1 MPMGEC
7 RCVMP
12 KKNAARAPLPRASAC
27 SHSATRVSKATS
39 AERVVT
45 FQAMARNTTPQTTKA
60 NQPAIA
66 SARGERL
73 CGWRMLRWYKSAEE
87 DSAMRLGLFTLALC
101 ATTAAAQPFP
111 SKPPKLYV
119 GFVPGGGVDQTARI
133 TTARLSE
140 IWNSPITV
148 ENRPGAGGTIAAELT
163 AKSAPD
169 GYTLVLCNI
178 GSHGIGP
185 SLYKSLS
192 YDPIKGVTFIG
203 LIGTTP
209 NVMAV
214 HPSVPA
220 NTVAEFIA
228 YAKAN
233 PGKISYGSSGIGTST
248 HLGVELF
255 KSMAGI
261 DIVHVPYKG
270 GAASSADLAGGQ
282 VQLVITN
289 LPEQVA
295 YIRTG
300 RTRAL
305 GMSTPK
311 RAPQFPEVPTIAE
324 SGLAGYEV
332 TVWYGLCGPA
342 GIPAALVE
350 KMNADLQKTIASPET
365 HKRLSDVGIEPAPGS
380 AAQFT
385 EFARA
390 EVAKWAK
397 VIKDANVRA
406 E

>member
-1 MPMGEC
+1 M
-7 RCVMP
+7 RF
-12 KKNAARAPLPRASAC
+12 ALL
-27 SHSATRVSKATS
+27 ATV
-39 AERVVT
+39 
-45 FQAMARNTTPQTTKA
+45 
-60 NQPAIA
+60 
-66 SARGERL
+66 L
-73 CGWRMLRWYKSAEE
+73 L
-87 DSAMRLGLFTLALC
+87 
-101 ATTAAAQPFP
+101 AAQVQAQSFP
-111 SKPPKLYV
+111 TKPPKLYV

-140 IWNSPITV
+140 IWGSPITV
-148 ENRPGAGGTIAAELT
+148 ENRPGAGGTIAAEAT
-163 AKSAPD
+163 AKAAPD

-185 SLYKSLS
+185 SLYRMG
-192 YDPIKGVTFIG
+192 YDPLKGVTFIG

-233 PGKISYGSSGIGTST
+233 PGKISYGSSGVGTST

-255 KSMAGI
+255 KGMAGI

-270 GAASSADLAGGQ
+270 GAASSADLVAGQ

-289 LPEQVA
+289 LPEQVV
-295 YIRTG
+295 YSRSG

-311 RAPQFPEVPTIAE
+311 RSPQFPDVPTISE
-324 SGLAGYEV
+324 SGLPGYEV
-332 TVWYGLCGPA
+332 TVWYGICGPG
-342 GIPAALVE
+342 GIAPALVE
-350 KMNADLQKTIASPET
+350 KMNTDLQKAVSSPET
-365 HKRLSDVGIEPAPGS
+365 LKRLSDAGIEPAPGS
-380 AAQFT
+380 SAQFT

-397 VIKDANVRA
+397 VIKDANVKA
-406 E
+406 G